1 MRFGIWYTLGA
12 PYFREAVARFL
23 ETGGKPPK
31 GVKMEER
38 WHSASGNRG
47 FILASCKDPSAIYE
61 WTASWADL
69 IHFEVTPVLDDKEAA
84 GVLKS
89 MKL

>member
-1 MRFGIWYTLGA
+1 MKFGIWYTLA
-12 PYFREAVARFL
+12 SPYYREAIARFL
-23 ETGGKPPK
+23 ETGAKPPK

-38 WHSASGNRG
+38 WHSTTSNKG
-47 FILASCKDPSAIYE
+47 FILASSNDSRAIYE

-69 IHFEVTPVLDDKEAA
+69 IHFEVAPVLDDKEAA

-89 MKL
+89 LKF